1 MCTSKCMY
9 VCMYAWFWAGVCLF
23 LEVCVCVC
31 VEGGSGVS
39 LWVVTCLCP
48 IHVAFCQVLT
58 NAFVVLPIV
67 RLSCE
72 FHFLCAILI
81 SLTMPIKGNVFEKK
95 KKKTK
100 KKENLSFFPWLPPII
115 PPFSL
120 WWMSLHQALLYH
132 FQSAPRNDY
141 DLCSLWL
148 LSRRHPW
155 SFLRREI

>member
-9 VCMYAWFWAGVCLF
+9 VCVILGRCVFVW
-23 LEVCVCVC
+23 VCVCVWVC
-31 VEGGSGVS
+31 VGVCVWWGGRGGGSGVS

-95 KKKTK
+95 KRKKK
-100 KKENLSFFPWLPPII
+100 KKENLSFFSWLPYYL
-115 PPFSL
+115 PFPVMNVPS
-120 WWMSLHQALLYH
+120 S
-132 FQSAPRNDY
+132 SAVVP
-141 DLCSLWL
+141 
-148 LSRRHPW
+148 LSV
-155 SFLRREI
+155 SAAE